1 MITFCCALNKF
12 GEILGREEKVDN
24 SGERVSEKILIRHV
38 LMRWL
43 TEYLRGIGAR
53 TKLIEMEQNVK
64 G

>member
-12 GEILGREEKVDN
+12 GEILGEVDN

-38 LMRWL
+38 WMRWL
-43 TEYLRGIGAR
+43 RKYLRGIGAR